1 MKRHSSTPKVDRA
14 NDLSHDTQIKGK
26 TQNRP
31 RRYQSQARV
40 ISSLMYR
47 EPLTRLQA
55 ARMAGLIQQAN
66 VCRLV
71 DEWLKNGTAAVHH
84 VGKCPVTGCDGVEF
98 ITTDKE
104 RFPAPA
110 PDLFTP
116 PDQLPTLEGVHHG
129 R

>member
-1 MKRHSSTPKVDRA
+1 MKRHRGTPKVDRT
-14 NDLSHDTQIKGK
+14 NDLSHDTQNKGK
-26 TQNRP
+26 SQ
-31 RRYQSQARV
+31 RRRRRESQARV
-40 ISSLMYR
+40 ISSLMFR

-55 ARMAGLIQQAN
+55 ARMAGLVQQAN

-71 DEWLKNGTAAVHH
+71 DEWLKRGIAAVHH
-84 VGKCPVTGCDGVEF
+84 VGRCPITGYEGVEF

-104 RFPAPA
+104 RFPAPV

-116 PDQLPTLEGVHHG
+116 PDQLPSIQGVKHG